1 MRCSPFTA
9 VFDANVLY
17 PAPLRDLL
25 MWLALSGLFRARWT
39 EQIHLEWKRNL
50 LKDRADI
57 SQQQLDRTSS
67 LMDAAIPDA
76 VVTGYEPLCAE
87 LELPDP
93 DDRHVLAAAIRCK
106 AGVVVTFNL
115 KDFPRAALAGY
126 DIEAVHPDDFIADL
140 VDLDQAAVLQA
151 TQRHFRSLKKPPM
164 TAPAYLEL
172 LLRQGLTQT
181 ARLLAPYQ
189 RMF

>member
-87 LELPDP
+87 LEP
-93 DDRHVLAAAIRCK
+93 
-106 AGVVVTFNL
+106 
-115 KDFPRAALAGY
+115 
-126 DIEAVHPDDFIADL
+126 
-140 VDLDQAAVLQA
+140 
-151 TQRHFRSLKKPPM
+151 
-164 TAPAYLEL
+164 
-172 LLRQGLTQT
+172 QGQGGSYSFT
-181 ARLLAPYQ
+181 
-189 RMF
+189 